1 MMRPVAYLVQKE
13 FRQFFRE
20 PALVALLFL
29 APLVQITLLG
39 YAVTTDVKQVDIVV
53 TDLDRSP
60 MSRGLL
66 ERLTTTEHFNRIGA
80 EDDIRALPAWLDDGR
95 AKLALVIPR
104 NFQRDIVRGARPT
117 IQLLVDGIDGN
128 SAGVAMGY
136 LLRIVQQHQASLV
149 ASEPRLGASL
159 RNLRLA
165 EAEPRYWYNPT
176 LESRVYIVPGIVA
189 LILLIITVFLTSMG
203 IVREKEIGTLEQL
216 TVTPV
221 RAWQL
226 ILGKILPFSIL
237 GFIEIAIAM
246 GLVYVIFGIGV
257 EGSVLL
263 LFAES
268 AIFVLTTL
276 GVGIFISTIS
286 ETQQQALFV
295 GWFFMIFAMLLSG
308 YFMPIANM
316 PDAIQ
321 YITYLNPLRYFLTIL
336 REIYLKGT
344 PLQYLLPETFAM
356 IGFGIGLFGLSVWRY
371 RRVLK

>member
-1 MMRPVAYLVQKE
+1 MRPVLYLIQKE

-39 YAVTTDVKQVDIVV
+39 FAITTDVKHMDIVV
-53 TDLDRSP
+53 ADLDRSP
-60 MSRGLL
+60 MSRSLIEG
-66 ERLTTTEHFNRIGA
+66 LTTTVHFTLVGA
-80 EDDIRALPAWLDDGR
+80 EEDIRKLPGWLDGGR

-104 NFQRDIVRGARPT
+104 NFQRGIVRGTRPT
-117 IQLLVDGIDGN
+117 VQLLVDGIDGN

-136 LLRIVQQHQASLV
+136 LLRIVQQHQAELV
-149 ASEPRLGASL
+149 LSDPRLAAPMRGS
-159 RNLRLA
+159 RSA
-165 EAEPRYWYNPT
+165 EAVPRFWYNPT

-216 TVTPV
+216 TVTPL

-257 EGSVLL
+257 EGSILL

-268 AIFVLTTL
+268 AIFILTTL

-321 YITYLNPLRYFLTIL
+321 YITYLNPLRYFLAIL

-344 PLQYLLPETFAM
+344 PLHDLLPETFAM
-356 IGFGIGLFGLSVWRY
+356 IGFGIVLFGLSVWRY